1 MARKK
6 GAGAPTVEPPVTLE
20 DLKKKLIARGKSQGS
35 LTYEE
40 ISAAFDVLEEIS
52 PEQLEE
58 FFEELA
64 ASGIELAE
72 EQKDEKAEVER
83 EEEPEE
89 TIADA
94 VRQLKER
101 KP

>member
-6 GAGAPTVEPPVTLE
+6 GAATVAEPVPAVTLE
-20 DLKKKLIARGKSQGS
+20 DLKKKLVARGKTQGS

-40 ISAAFDVLEEIS
+40 ISVAFDVLEEIS

-64 ASGIELAE
+64 AAGIELAD
-72 EQKDEKAEVER
+72 EQKDEKAR
-83 EEEPEE
+83 SRARGRGRSSGPRR
-89 TIADA
+89 AFA
-94 VRQLKER
+94 
-101 KP
+101 